1 MLAVVVEL
9 IIEMVWALT
18 LQDLVGLVA
27 EEMADPTMVLQDS
40 LQLVK
45 VMEET
50 QHPIRAVAVAEHT
63 TLMTELAVTAVRAS

>member
-1 MLAVVVEL
+1 MLAVAAEP

-18 LQDLVGLVA
+18 LQDLVDLVA
-27 EEMADPTMVLQDS
+27 EEKEEPIISLQEH

-50 QHPIRAVAVAEHT
+50 LLLTPEVVVVELT
-63 TLMTELAVTAVRAS
+63 TSTMGLAATAVQVS